1 MVVLKTQVAMQLM
14 NLQNKATHL
23 GKGTFIADM
32 SPTGSVIDLKKND
45 KQARKLA
52 LSNCSNSCMIDLK
65 GAVHKE
71 WYSDTMST
79 DENCSH
85 RVPCRKN
92 YNRYFAKVAN
102 DKKR

>member
-1 MVVLKTQVAMQLM
+1 MIVLKTQVAMQLI

-32 SPTGSVIDLKKND
+32 SPTGSVIDLKKNN

-71 WYSDTMST
+71 
-79 DENCSH
+79 
-85 RVPCRKN
+85 
-92 YNRYFAKVAN
+92 
-102 DKKR
+102 